1 MDFRKGGGGMKR
13 QFAHLLAIEQDQAI
27 RKDTNSE
34 AWHHLQ
40 QGLLLALRDSGTLS
54 ATQYRLALE
63 DLKAARGRKAKG

>member
-1 MDFRKGGGGMKR
+1 MKR
-13 QFAHLLAIEQDQAI
+13 QFAHLLAIEQDQPV
-27 RKDTNSE
+27 RRDTHSE

-54 ATQYRLALE
+54 ATQYRLAQE